1 MTRADRDRD
10 RAPWSVDTHYN
21 VYIMIYVHAQHCT

>member
-1 MTRADRDRD
+1 VTVVRGG
-10 RAPWSVDTHYN
+10 VDTHYN